1 MMTPILVSI
10 PVLAL
15 ALLIQTAVI
24 SRIMLINGSADLVL
38 LILAAWGLQER
49 VHHAW
54 IWAVLAGLLVGF
66 VSGVPWYVYLASY
79 LAVVGVA
86 RLLTRRVWQAPL
98 LAMFS
103 VTLIGTLVLQMATF
117 FALTFLQVP
126 MALGDVFEKII
137 LPSVLLNLL
146 LAIPTYG
153 LVRDLANRLYPGEV
167 EL

>member
-1 MMTPILVSI
+1 MVPILISI

-15 ALLIQTAVI
+15 ALLLQTAVI

-38 LILAAWGLQER
+38 LVLAALGLQER
-49 VHHAW
+49 VRHAW
-54 IWAVLAGLLVGF
+54 IWAVLGGLLVGF
-66 VSGVPWYVYLASY
+66 VSGVPWYVYLAGY
-79 LAVVGVA
+79 LAVVGFA

-117 FALTFLQVP
+117 TVLTFLQVP
-126 MALGDVFEKII
+126 LGLSDVFGKII

-146 LAIPTYG
+146 LAIPVYG
-153 LVRDLANRLYPGEV
+153 LVRNLAYRLYPGEV